1 MNKSFLIGIP
11 IRDLINPMSRLSTV
25 LSGEE
30 RIQLSK
36 NLIINLQNSFAS
48 IETEI
53 YIISNSPD
61 VEIFCNNNNLKF
73 FRSNKD
79 GLNQEIQYFL
89 KHMSKFKYWTVVHG
103 DLPYIT
109 KHFASV
115 WKKLCVEKDIVIAES
130 KDNGTPIF
138 GGSVKFSK
146 FSYGEN
152 SYTKHLSILE
162 NNSYKFEKVFH
173 KEFYFEI
180 DDESDYKDFL
190 NNPPRWYRKIENF

>member
-89 KHMSKFKYWTVVHG
+89 KHMSKFK
-103 DLPYIT
+103 
-109 KHFASV
+109 
-115 WKKLCVEKDIVIAES
+115 
-130 KDNGTPIF
+130 
-138 GGSVKFSK
+138 
-146 FSYGEN
+146 
-152 SYTKHLSILE
+152 
-162 NNSYKFEKVFH
+162 
-173 KEFYFEI
+173 
-180 DDESDYKDFL
+180 
-190 NNPPRWYRKIENF
+190 